1 MKDHASKATP
11 GISSQERR
19 QVRMVLIFFALLF
32 VLGCI
37 LDFVLMN
44 RYKDAALGSMGDLL
58 IDQLPQGKVFRAVLS
73 SMGWLDGVVIVGLF
87 LLLIWIIV
95 EQARRKSLSVF
106 CGWFLESESRTRL
119 AILGMA
125 ILFLKPVLAPGEPYF
140 QDAPSHI
147 SRAWF
152 TYVNFIQGYFFPT
165 FNNYYHAGFAMF
177 SHYGFLFSVLGGGLN
192 LLVRNIDLSVKLVM
206 MALGIAD
213 AFLFYAIGKQLTK
226 DRGSG
231 VLLSL
236 IITGSSIFLA
246 TMFWGGV
253 LFFPLIIAGAG
264 LLLLSFERFL
274 AKTWPWYRA
283 VFMTAL
289 AANILIATH
298 LGYSAQVFLFFVVYA
313 VARLLAEKPED
324 WKRFAGWAAAS
335 VGMGLILS
343 AFVVLPTFLDIKDV
357 NFYKAFPYSNP
368 GTYEFWKQKLWQ
380 MLVPRPVYLNYL
392 DYLGLALVGIAAW
405 LAVSALRHPDRRL
418 AAHIATIVSTVI
430 VLGYSRNSIVLLF
443 AVALFVC
450 QAFAILVAG
459 RDQKR
464 AVFGVLVLLLL
475 ADSLLF
481 TNYNTYRTNGAFED
495 RLYDRLSAEP
505 WGTKLGVVDAN
516 SLHSGNQQGNNVY
529 ISPWL
534 KISGHLV
541 IQPNAI
547 MLEANKQALYQFM
560 ATHDLLGLD
569 MLNGRITVPTL
580 QALDLVG
587 VRYLTFHTS
596 DAYFLPP
603 VEADGNVIRDAS
615 GPWIELPGT
624 FPMIFAEQ
632 VVSFSTA
639 SAGDSALGYRDQFE
653 AEDVSHDRAPLH
665 YRQKAGE
672 YMHRLVELMGPSL
685 DKPVAERFILRAPV
699 TEDLTSPGPA
709 SLNVTSFF
717 VDAQKVVADFTTSKP
732 GFIRIPFGW
741 FPWHTIRLDGAKAVA
756 YPDVMNMICVR
767 VDTAGAHHLQ
777 VGPSISPAKR
787 TGAWITG
794 ISFLVF
800 LGLLALAEMRRRRTP
815 AQPPSPAA

>member
-1 MKDHASKATP
+1 MEDRAQKPTP
-11 GISSQERR
+11 NISAGERR
-19 QVRMVLIFFALLF
+19 QVCQVLIFFAAVF
-32 VLGCI
+32 VLGSI

-44 RYKDAALGSMGDLL
+44 RYKNAALGSMGDLL

-73 SMGWLDGVVIVGLF
+73 SMGWLDATVIGGLF
-87 LLLIWIIV
+87 LLLIWVIV
-95 EQARRKSLSVF
+95 EQVRRKSLSVF
-106 CGWFLESESRTRL
+106 CSWVLAGETRTRL

-125 ILFLKPVLAPGEPYF
+125 ILFLKPILAPGEPYF

-152 TYVNFIQGYFFPT
+152 TYVNFIQGYIFPT

-192 LLVRNIDLSVKLVM
+192 LLVGNIYLSVKLVM

-213 AFLFYAIGKQLTK
+213 AFLFYAIGKQIT
-226 DRGSG
+226 RGRAG
-231 VLLSL
+231 GLLLSL
-236 IITGSSIFLA
+236 IITGSSIFVA

-253 LFFPLIIAGAG
+253 LFFPLVVAGTG
-264 LLLLSFERFL
+264 VLLLAFERFV
-274 AKTWPWYRA
+274 AKMWAWYRA
-283 VFMTAL
+283 VFTTAL
-289 AANILIATH
+289 AANILMATH
-298 LGYSAQVFLFFVVYA
+298 LGYAAQIFLFFVVYA
-313 VARLLAEKPED
+313 VARLLTEKPQE
-324 WKRFAGWAAAS
+324 WRRFAGWAAAS
-335 VGMGLILS
+335 LGMALVLS

-357 NFYKAFPYSNP
+357 NFYKAFPYSDP
-368 GTYEFWKQKLWQ
+368 GTYEFWRQKLWQ
-380 MLVPRPVYLNYL
+380 MLVPRPFYLNFL

-405 LAVSALRHPDRRL
+405 LAVSALRRPDRRL

-450 QAFAILVAG
+450 QAFAILIAE

-464 AVFGVLVLLLL
+464 AVFGILVLLLL
-475 ADSLLF
+475 ADTLLF

-495 RLYDRLSAEP
+495 RLYGKLAVQP

-534 KISGHLV
+534 KVSSHLV
-541 IQPNAI
+541 VQPNAI

-569 MLNGRITVPTL
+569 MLNGKITMPTL

-587 VRYLTFHTS
+587 ARYLTFHTS
-596 DAYFLPP
+596 DAYYLPS
-603 VEADGNVIRDAS
+603 VGADGKVIRDAS

-624 FPMIFAEQ
+624 FPMIFSEQ
-632 VVSFSTA
+632 VLSFATA
-639 SAGDSALGYRDQFE
+639 SAGDPVLQYQQQFE

-665 YRQKAGE
+665 YRQKAGD
-672 YMHRLVELMGPSL
+672 YMHRLVELVKPSL
-685 DKPVAERFILRAPV
+685 EEPVADRFVLRAPV
-699 TEDLTSPGPA
+699 TEDLASPGLA

-717 VDAQKVVADFTTSKP
+717 VDAQKVVADFTIGKP

-777 VGPSISPAKR
+777 VGPSISPARR

-800 LGLLALAEMRRRRTP
+800 FALLVVAEARRRRTP
-815 AQPPSPAA
+815 AQPRSPAG